1 MDEAAFGLK
10 ARHIGVEI
18 HPVDAFHF
26 QGHVMADYFSDV
38 VRYHDCG
45 LRWLYF
51 DLKGPIAQRSNAGLG
66 NTTTSG
72 NGGAHPPSNHASS
85 V

>member
-26 QGHVMADYFSDV
+26 QGDMLADYFSDV

-45 LRWLYF
+45 LRWLSY
-51 DLKGPIAQRSNAGLG
+51 
-66 NTTTSG
+66 
-72 NGGAHPPSNHASS
+72 
-85 V
+85 